1 MGWRRITSR
10 DRELERVELRTGPLG
25 DVIVAERDG
34 DLVEYP
40 CSDLVHVRRVRDLE
54 LSSDEWSFFFRHG
67 RSLVV
72 RGTAG
77 RRLAARVRKRRRD
90 VVVETYQPDA
100 D

>member
-1 MGWRRITSR
+1 MGWRRITDR
-10 DRELERVELRTGPLG
+10 ERELEQVELRSSPLG
-25 DVIVAERDG
+25 DVIVAVRDG
-34 DLVEYP
+34 DVVEYA
-40 CSDLVHVRRVRDLE
+40 CRDLVHVRRVRDLE

-72 RGTAG
+72 RGNAG
-77 RRLAARVRKRRRD
+77 RRLASRVTKRRRD